1 MPRIVDHEQRRAAI
15 ARVAALTIAE
25 IGLERATMR
34 EIAARSG
41 VSKGI
46 VEHYFANRD
55 EVIETALEWA
65 NARYVARETRRT
77 RGLQGLE
84 SLRAR
89 LLCVLPLTAESRQEW
104 KIRLC
109 FWSVAAVDPQARRA
123 QLARLDLTRE
133 RFVADL
139 ETARVL
145 GQTPAGT
152 DAAAAANELIHLVA
166 GLACDALLDP
176 AYYSR
181 AYLLAMIDK
190 TLNRLNGRTAP

>member
-25 IGLERATMR
+25 VGLERATMR
-34 EIAARSG
+34 EPAARSG

-123 QLARLDLTRE
+123 QRARLDLTRE

>member
-109 FWSVAAVDPQARRA
+109 FWRVAAVDPQARRA

>member
-1 MPRIVDHEQRRAAI
+1 MPRIVDHAERRAAI
-15 ARVAALTIAE
+15 ARSAALAIAE
-25 IGLERATMR
+25 LGLEQATMR

-65 NARYVARETRRT
+65 NARYVAREARRT
-77 RGLQGLE
+77 RGLQGIDA
-84 SLRAR
+84 LRER
-89 LLCVLPLTAESRQEW
+89 LLCVLPLGAESRQDW

-109 FWSVAAVDPQARRA
+109 VWSVAAVTPGARKA
-123 QLARLDLTRE
+123 QRARLDRTRE

-139 ETARVL
+139 EAARAL
-145 GQTPAGT
+145 GQVPAGN
-152 DAAAAANELIHLVA
+152 DPVAGANELMHLVA

-176 AYYSR
+176 RYYDR
-181 AYLLAMIDK
+181 PYLLGLID
-190 TLNRLNGRTAP
+190 TTINRLTGRSHP

>member
-1 MPRIVDHEQRRAAI
+1 MPRIVDHEQRRAEIARSAALAI
-15 ARVAALTIAE
+15 AEL
-25 IGLERATMR
+25 GLERATMR

-46 VEHYFANRD
+46 VEHYFANRE
-55 EVIETALEWA
+55 EVIESALAWA
-65 NARYVARETRRT
+65 NARYVAREARRT

-84 SLRAR
+84 ALRAR
-89 LLCVLPLTAESRQEW
+89 LLCVLPLSAESRQEW

-109 FWSVAAVDPQARRA
+109 FWSVAAVDPQARKA
-123 QLARLDLTRE
+123 QRARLDRTRE
-133 RFVADL
+133 RFVADI
-139 ETARVL
+139 EEARAL
-145 GQTPAGT
+145 GQAPAGT

-181 AYLLAMIDK
+181 GYLVTTIDK
-190 TLNRLNGRTAP
+190 TLNRLTGRTAP

>member
-1 MPRIVDHEQRRAAI
+1 MPRIVDHEERRATIARSAALAI
-15 ARVAALTIAE
+15 AEL
-25 IGLERATMR
+25 GLEQATMR

-46 VEHYFANRD
+46 VEHYFANRE
-55 EVIETALEWA
+55 EVIESALEWA
-65 NARYVARETRRT
+65 NARYVAREARRT

-84 SLRAR
+84 ALRAR

-109 FWSVAAVDPQARRA
+109 FWSVAAVQPQARRA
-123 QLARLDLTRE
+123 QRARLDRTRE

-139 ETARVL
+139 DAARAA
-145 GQTPAGT
+145 GQTPTGS

-190 TLNRLNGRTAP
+190 TLNRLAGRAAP

>member
-46 VEHYFANRD
+46 VEHYFANRE
-55 EVIETALEWA
+55 EVIESALAWA

-77 RGLQGLE
+77 RGLLGVDA
-84 SLRAR
+84 LRAR
-89 LLCVLPLTAESRQEW
+89 LLCVLPLTPESRQDW

-109 FWSVAAVDPQARRA
+109 FWSVAAVNPDARRT
-123 QLARLDLTRE
+123 QRARLDRTRE
-133 RFVADL
+133 RFAADL
-139 ETARVL
+139 ESAHAL
-145 GQTPAGT
+145 GQIPPGT
-152 DAAAAANELIHLVA
+152 DPVTAANELIHWVA

-181 AYLLAMIDK
+181 AYLLATTGRI
-190 TLNRLNGRTAP
+190 LNRLTGRNAP

>member
-123 QLARLDLTRE
+123 QRARLDLTRE

>member
-123 QLARLDLTRE
+123 QRARLDLTRE
-133 RFVADL
+133 RLVADL

>member
-1 MPRIVDHEQRRAAI
+1 MPRIVDHEQRRATIARSAALAI
-15 ARVAALTIAE
+15 AEV
-25 IGLERATMR
+25 GLEQATMR

-46 VEHYFANRD
+46 VEHYFANRE
-55 EVIETALEWA
+55 EVIESALDWA
-65 NARYVARETRRT
+65 NARYVAREARRT

-84 SLRAR
+84 ALRAR
-89 LLCVLPLTAESRQEW
+89 LLCVLPLSAESREEW

-109 FWSVAAVDPQARRA
+109 FWSLAAVDPQARRT
-123 QLARLDLTRE
+123 QRARLDQTRE

-139 ETARVL
+139 EAARAL
-145 GQTPAGT
+145 GQIPAGT
-152 DAAAAANELIHLVA
+152 DAAAAANELIPLVA

-181 AYLLAMIDK
+181 AYQLAMIDR
-190 TLNRLNGRTAP
+190 TLIRLDGRTAP